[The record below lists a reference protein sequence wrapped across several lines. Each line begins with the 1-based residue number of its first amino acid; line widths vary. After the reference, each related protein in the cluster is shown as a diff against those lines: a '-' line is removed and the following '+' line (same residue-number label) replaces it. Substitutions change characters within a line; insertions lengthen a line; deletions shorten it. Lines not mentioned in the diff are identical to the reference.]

1 MMNILTCP
9 CDEPQS
15 NNSCIKSII
24 GRTVVIVG
32 VAGPNGIIFP
42 SSAYL
47 NKVYPRNIRR
57 GGGEMT
63 LSARTE
69 CRHTKVCTQ
78 RAAILCIALLLTK
91 GQKSERHREM
101 NWAFVHISCADSS
114 HAQGGR

>member
-24 GRTVVIVG
+24 GRIVVIVR
-32 VAGPNGIIFP
+32 VAGPNGIFP

-57 GGGEMT
+57 GEKMT

-78 RAAILCIALLLTK
+78 SSYTVYSSPPNK
-91 GQKSERHREM
+91 GPKE
-101 NWAFVHISCADSS
+101 
-114 HAQGGR
+114 